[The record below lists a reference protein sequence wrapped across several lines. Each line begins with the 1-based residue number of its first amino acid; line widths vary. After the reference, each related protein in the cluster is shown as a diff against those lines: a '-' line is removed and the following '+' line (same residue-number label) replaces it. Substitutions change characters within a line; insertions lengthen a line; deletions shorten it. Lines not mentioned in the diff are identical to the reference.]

1 LDSLLLLISQALVG
15 TRCHARTLQ
24 RVCGMHVRC
33 RGLMK
38 KKHKKNH
45 MEKDYC
51 NLQCFPEKT
60 IKKNL
65 EKKNMKKE
73 RKKNLVKKHCSKIK
87 TM

>member
-24 RVCGMHVRC
+24 RVCDMHVRC

-65 EKKNMKKE
+65 EKKKHEKRKEKKPCE
-73 RKKNLVKKHCSKIK
+73 K
-87 TM
+87 TL

>member
-15 TRCHARTLQ
+15 TRCHARALQ

-38 KKHKKNH
+38 KNIKKKSHGERLLQSPMFSKKNY
-45 MEKDYC
+45 K
-51 NLQCFPEKT
+51 NKFR
-60 IKKNL
+60 KKNI
-65 EKKNMKKE
+65 KKE

-87 TM
+87 TI

>member
-1 LDSLLLLISQALVG
+1 
-15 TRCHARTLQ
+15 
-24 RVCGMHVRC
+24 
-33 RGLMK
+33 
-38 KKHKKNH
+38 

-87 TM
+87 TMWENTMAIDNISKKKTIKLNSQPVQ